1 MELTALDGAPRDAK
15 LKVSI
20 MIPTHNQ
27 AHLVGEAIESAL
39 AQTYENL
46 EVIVADDASTDETPE
61 LIRAF
66 TNDSRVSY
74 YRNSTNLG
82 RVANYRRTLYERTT
96 GDWVVNLDGDDY
108 FTDPRFI
115 EDAIRSVCND
125 VVLVIGGYRE
135 LDERTGADIALLPTK
150 RRLERVDGT
159 SYFLEWF
166 WDAVV
171 PHFGALY
178 RRDVATSV
186 GFYDKDILGSDWES
200 LRRLVLHGDL
210 LLMGRV
216 VGVSRLHGTNAS
228 LSLVVSEYVS
238 DLESVLSPYAYAV
251 ERGLPKEKLIQWKDR
266 ALAEWVAAYARL
278 CLEHGYWICAWT
290 LLDALRGYPVAYR
303 SALRQLLFDIVKL
316 WTKIALR
323 LGLRLLGGE
332 KLVKRATTLWR
343 RFTCRFS
350 YVSQGLKAS
359 VQRYYRS

>member
-1 MELTALDGAPRDAK
+1 MVSTRPKIEVVELTALDREPRDTK
-15 LKVSI
+15 PKVSI
-20 MIPTHNQ
+20 MIPTYNQ

-61 LIRAF
+61 VVRAF

-82 RVANYRRTLYERTT
+82 RVANYRRTLYERAT
-96 GDWVVNLDGDDY
+96 GEWVVNLDGDDY
-108 FTDPRFI
+108 LTDPRFI
-115 EDAIRSVCND
+115 EDAIRSVCDD

-159 SYFLEWF
+159 SYFLGWF

-171 PHFGALY
+171 PHYGSLY
-178 RRDVATSV
+178 RRDAATSV
-186 GFYDKDILGSDWES
+186 GFYDKDIISSDWES

-238 DLESVLSPYAYAV
+238 DLESMLSPYAYAV
-251 ERGLPKEKLIQWKDR
+251 ERGLPKERLVQWKDR
-266 ALAEWVAAYARL
+266 ALAGWVAAYARMFL
-278 CLEHGYWICAWT
+278 VHGHWLYAWT

-303 SALRQLLFDIVKL
+303 SALRRLFFDMVKL
-316 WTKIALR
+316 WSKSGLR

-332 KLVKRATTLWR
+332 KLVKRATALWR
-343 RFTCRFS
+343 RYT
-350 YVSQGLKAS
+350 
-359 VQRYYRS
+359 YR